1 MKWIGRFILGDFL
14 PLHVMCINGSLVEA
28 APTTAASYTIYDSSG
43 TVITGAD
50 DVKMAPHDKPTR
62 TGWFY
67 AEHRLG
73 SNFSAG
79 RHDVLVEYTVS
90 GSVRTRQ
97 FCFEIVAG
105 GHTSGAYIGLEY
117 QASPQARFVVG
128 LPEAGTLEQRKGPS
142 V

>member
-1 MKWIGRFILGDFL
+1 MKWLGRFALGDFL
-14 PLHVMCINGSLVEA
+14 PLHLSCINGSLVEA
-28 APTTAASYTIYDSSG
+28 APSAAPAYTAYDSSG
-43 TVITGAD
+43 TAVTNVAAL
-50 DVKMAPHDKPTR
+50 KMVPHDLPTR

-73 SNFSAG
+73 SDFSVG
-79 RHDVLVEYTVS
+79 RYDVLVQYTVS

-105 GHTSGAYIGLEY
+105 GHASGAYIGMEY

-128 LPEAGTLEQRKGPS
+128 LVDSGSVEQRKNPS
-142 V
+142 T